1 MHFYRSKR
9 YVSLKIRIAFSV
21 SHVQLVPPPSLGRG
35 IFKPYK
41 LYSMTTSE
49 YINLFHQQYQYLLN
63 FCKTRGVS
71 EEEAEDITLHSFY
84 IFWRGKEN
92 IHMRSARTYLFTLAK
107 NKCIDVI
114 RRKYIK
120 KRVYTQLSYA
130 DNYID
135 PTPSIDLKSITA
147 ELHDIIESLPPK
159 QKEYITL
166 RYLDDI
172 SIEKIIRER
181 KDINRNTL
189 RNTLKRASDKIR
201 KELKNRGITI
211 G

>member
-1 MHFYRSKR
+1 
-9 YVSLKIRIAFSV
+9 
-21 SHVQLVPPPSLGRG
+21 
-35 IFKPYK
+35 
-41 LYSMTTSE
+41 MTTAE

-63 FCKTRGVS
+63 FCKTCGVS
-71 EEEAEDITLHSFY
+71 KEEAEDVTLHSFY
-84 IFWRGKEN
+84 IFWIGKEK
-92 IHMRSARTYLFTLAK
+92 IHMRAANTYLFTLAK
-107 NKCIDVI
+107 NKCIDII

-120 KRVYTQLSYA
+120 KRIYNQLSYA

-135 PTPSIDLKSITA
+135 PIPSIDLKSITA
-147 ELHDIIESLPPK
+147 QLHDIIESLPPK

-189 RNTLKRASDKIR
+189 RNTLKQASDKIR
-201 KELKNRGITI
+201 KELKSRGITI